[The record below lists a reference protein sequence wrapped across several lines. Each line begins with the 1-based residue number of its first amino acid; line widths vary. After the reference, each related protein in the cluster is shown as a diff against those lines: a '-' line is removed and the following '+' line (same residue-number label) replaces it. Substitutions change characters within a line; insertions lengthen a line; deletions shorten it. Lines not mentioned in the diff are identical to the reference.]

1 MLKFILLGMLK
12 LPIPVFSI
20 RVFFKVVNEF
30 IFVMALADF
39 VVVAAFGL
47 VSPILAVYLTEQIS
61 NGSLEVIG
69 FSSMIFFLTTALFR
83 MPIAKVIDKN
93 SAEYD
98 DYYATLAGYF
108 LISFIPFLY
117 IFVSEPIHLYVVEGV
132 HGLAVAMAYP
142 GWMALFTRHI
152 DKGKEGFS
160 WSFYATSANIGAA
173 IGAAVGGVVAQ
184 RVGFHF
190 LFIMV
195 GILSMIGTVCLL
207 LNRKSI
213 ITKGHVR
220 VPPRKEII
228 KKTQK
233 IRK

>member
-1 MLKFILLGMLK
+1 MLGIKI
-12 LPIPVFSI
+12 PIFSI
-20 RVFFKVVNEF
+20 KVFFKVINQF

-47 VSPILAVYLTEQIS
+47 ISPILAVYLTGQIS

-69 FSSMIFFLTTALFR
+69 FSSMIFFLMTALFK
-83 MPIAKVIDKN
+83 MPIAKIIDKN

-98 DYYATLAGYF
+98 DYYVTLAGYF
-108 LISFIPFLY
+108 LLSFIPFMY
-117 IFVSEPIHLYVVEGV
+117 IFVSEPIHLYVLEGI
-132 HGLAVAMAYP
+132 HGFATAMAYP
-142 GWMALFTRHI
+142 GWMALFTRHV

-173 IGAAVGGVVAQ
+173 IGAAIGGVVAE
-184 RVGFHF
+184 RIGFHF
-190 LFIMV
+190 LFIAV
-195 GILSMIGTVCLL
+195 GIFSMIGTMCLL
-207 LNRKSI
+207 LNRKNI

-220 VPPRKEII
+220 VPVRKEII

-233 IRK
+233 IKK

>member
-1 MLKFILLGMLK
+1 MLGIK
-12 LPIPVFSI
+12 IPVFSI
-20 RVFFKVVNEF
+20 KVFFQVINKF

-47 VSPILAVYLTEQIS
+47 ISPILAIYLTEQIPG
-61 NGSLEVIG
+61 GSLEVIG
-69 FSSMIFFLTTALFR
+69 FSSMIFFLMAALFK
-83 MPIAKVIDKN
+83 MPIAKIIDKN

-98 DYYATLAGYF
+98 DYYVTLAGYF
-108 LISFIPFLY
+108 LMSFIPFCY
-117 IFVSEPIHLYVVEGV
+117 IFVSAPMHLYILEGI
-132 HGLAVAMAYP
+132 HGLSVAMAYP
-142 GWMALFTRHI
+142 GWMALFTRHV

-160 WSFYATSANIGAA
+160 WSFYATSANVGAA
-173 IGAAVGGVVAQ
+173 IGAAAGGIVAH

-195 GILSMIGTVCLL
+195 GVFSMIGTMCLL

-213 ITKGHVR
+213 ITKGHLR
-220 VPPRKEII
+220 VPVRKEVI

-233 IRK
+233 VKN

>member
-1 MLKFILLGMLK
+1 MLGIK
-12 LPIPVFSI
+12 IPVFSI
-20 RVFFKVVNEF
+20 RVFFKVINRF

-47 VSPILAVYLTEQIS
+47 ISPILAVYLTDQIA

-69 FSSMIFFLTTALFR
+69 FGSMIFFLMTALFK
-83 MPIAKVIDKN
+83 MPIAKIIDRN

-98 DYYATLAGYF
+98 DYYVTLAGYF
-108 LISFIPFLY
+108 LMSFVPFLY
-117 IFVSEPIHLYVVEGV
+117 IFVSEPIHLYVVEGI
-132 HGLAVAMAYP
+132 HGLATAMAFP
-142 GWMALFTRHI
+142 GWMALFTRHV

-160 WSFYATSANIGAA
+160 WSFYATMANIGAA
-173 IGAAVGGVVAQ
+173 IGAAAGGVVAQ

-195 GILSMIGTVCLL
+195 GIFSMIGTMCLL

-213 ITKGHVR
+213 ITSGHVR
-220 VPPRKEII
+220 VPVRKGVL
-228 KKTQK
+228 KKTSK
-233 IRK
+233 ISK